1 MWQHLI
7 RPLKTGA
14 RYMTELAASD
24 AERRGVGLN
33 RYLQILVDF
42 CQYQTMPEI
51 KAHNQVI
58 MKEAMYL
65 QLNAEVDEML
75 PVFKALLAPRKARE
89 SSGANALR
97 TSIKCEV
104 DRTRPP

>member
-1 MWQHLI
+1 MWQHLN

-51 KAHNQVI
+51 RA
-58 MKEAMYL
+58 
-65 QLNAEVDEML
+65 
-75 PVFKALLAPRKARE
+75 
-89 SSGANALR
+89 
-97 TSIKCEV
+97 
-104 DRTRPP
+104 TRRI